1 MKRTII
7 VALIATVTSLC
18 ANAQM
23 PYDVSVSKASYVPLD
38 SAYKLSGTSVWD
50 EETYHIDIPFSFK
63 LNGKSISR
71 IFLQGSEMMYSDTAG
86 IVDGFA
92 IVAADLIDRGI
103 LDSALLSRSP
113 LSYKLEGPVNDRVL
127 KIELANVGFADE
139 LWLETI
145 DDYMNIQVWFY
156 EKDDVIELRYG
167 KSSVV
172 DFASYFPLGFFTGFV
187 KNIDQ
192 SQSTF
197 DILYILSGDPAAPTI
212 DSFIQDGFSMGLNTI
227 PDSGAVY
234 RFTPKKTTTTGVNDV
249 QYLQNIRI
257 YPTVSASQISIDNP
271 YDYAVTYKM
280 LSLNGSTLSM
290 GSVSPGRNIVNIE
303 NYPGGLYIMRLE
315 YQSNHMAVK
324 LIKQ

>member
-7 VALIATVTSLC
+7 VAFIATVTSLC

-23 PYDVSVSKASYVPLD
+23 PYDVSVSMESYVPLD
-38 SAYKLSGTSVWD
+38 SAHKLSGTSVWD
-50 EETYHIDIPFSFK
+50 EETYHIDIPFAFK

-71 IFLQGSEMMYSDTAG
+71 IFLQGSEMVYSDTAG

-103 LDSALLSRSP
+103 LDSALLSQSP
-113 LSYKLEGPVNDRVL
+113 LSYKLEGQVNDRVL
-127 KIELANVGFADE
+127 KVELANVGFADE

-172 DFASYFPLGFFTGFV
+172 GFASYFPLGFFTGFV

-197 DILYILSGDPAAPTI
+197 DILYILSGDPAAPTV
-212 DSFIQDGFSMGLNTI
+212 DSFIQDGFSMGLNAI
-227 PDSGAVY
+227 PDSGTVY
-234 RFTPKKTTTTGVNDV
+234 RFTPKKITGINQTAVTESMK
-249 QYLQNIRI
+249 L
-257 YPTVSASQISIDNP
+257 YPTICKDEIFIE
-271 YDYAVTYKM
+271 
-280 LSLNGSTLSM
+280 SLNKINTNYTLISLCGRLFDTGQVNPGKNIINVSNLLPGSYFICFNRE
-290 GSVSPGRNIVNIE
+290 GVIE
-303 NYPGGLYIMRLE
+303 T
-315 YQSNHMAVK
+315 HK
-324 LIKQ
+324 FIKI